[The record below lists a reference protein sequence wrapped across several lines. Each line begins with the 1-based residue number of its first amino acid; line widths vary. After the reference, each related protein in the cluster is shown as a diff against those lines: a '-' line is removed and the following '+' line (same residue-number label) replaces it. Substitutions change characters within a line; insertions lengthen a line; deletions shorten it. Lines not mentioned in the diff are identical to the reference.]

1 MKSTTR
7 ELTISDELFYE
18 GRELRLLLPNVC
30 RYANFDNRYGSLS
43 LSYWNYWITFS
54 SSISFSVE
62 LKISDALLT
71 VTVLILYLPRC
82 IILPTFAALQFLAI
96 PLARLNNLC
105 VNCIFSECDHFKL
118 SFCRSTRNI
127 TFVVFFFEMYHSI
140 VNFTF
145 TLVNSN
151 SWHFPFFPFK
161 MYFVFFFSD
170 VSDTYQADFSN
181 KHKSMATWTINEN
194 LLSLHMT
201 LK

>member
-1 MKSTTR
+1 MK
-7 ELTISDELFYE
+7 DENLDYFYPMFV
-18 GRELRLLLPNVC
+18 GMQTSII
-30 RYANFDNRYGSLS
+30 DTDLS
-43 LSYWNYWITFS
+43 LCHIGTIESRS
-54 SSISFSVE
+54 PRSFLFE
-62 LKISDALLT
+62 LKISDALLLL
-71 VTVLILYLPRC
+71 TVLILYLPRC

-151 SWHFPFFPFK
+151 S
-161 MYFVFFFSD
+161 
-170 VSDTYQADFSN
+170 
-181 KHKSMATWTINEN
+181 
-194 LLSLHMT
+194 
-201 LK
+201 